1 LQLFLEHLTEVF
13 TSAPQDEDHLQTEYK
28 AILDEF

>member
-1 LQLFLEHLTEVF
+1 LQLFLEHVKEVLTS
-13 TSAPQDEDHLQTEYK
+13 TPQREDQLQTQYK